1 MKSRT
6 TRRSFLQTSAVL
18 SCGYWISGQAQ
29 AQTSRSP
36 NEKLNIAIIGV
47 NNRGRANTGGVK
59 SENIV
64 VLCDIDDQYLDAAA
78 GQFPQADRMNDWRDV
93 CERKDV
99 DAVVIST
106 ADHHHALAAVKAMR
120 CGKHVYCEKPLAHTV
135 EEARA
140 VRDAFKQSNVA
151 TQMGTQIHAT
161 DNYRRVVELVQS
173 GAIGPV
179 REAHVWCGRSSG
191 KVGPLPATPEIPPH
205 LHWDVWLGPAS
216 DRPFNAGYLPGN
228 LCWNRWWD
236 FGNGVLGD
244 MGSHLIDLPFWAL
257 DLKHPEKV
265 YADGPPVDAYANP
278 PWMIVNW
285 DHPATDQ
292 RPAVK
297 VSWYHH
303 KKRPPSPTGIDLS
316 TWGIGVMF
324 VGEKGQLVAD
334 YDRRVLL
341 PAKEYEGFEPP
352 EPTIA
357 SSLGHYREWIHA
369 AKTGEPTLCN
379 FEYSGAL
386 IEHNLLGNV
395 AYRVG
400 EGLTWDADKFEAVGN
415 PNAEQFIKK
424 EYRAGW
430 DTLHV

>member
-1 MKSRT
+1 MNAQT
-6 TRRSFLQTSAVL
+6 TRRTFLQTSAVL
-18 SCGYWISGQAQ
+18 SSGYWISGQALGKP
-29 AQTSRSP
+29 SRSP
-36 NEKLNIAIIGV
+36 NEKLNIAMIGV
-47 NNRGRANTGGVK
+47 NHRGKSNLKGVK
-59 SENIV
+59 GDNIV
-64 VLCDIDDQYLDAAA
+64 VLCDIDDRYLNEAAQKYPKA
-78 GQFPQADRMNDWRDV
+78 ARLNDWRDV

-135 EEARA
+135 EEARI
-140 VRDAFKQSNVA
+140 VRDTYKASNVA

-161 DNYRRVVELVQS
+161 DNYRRAVELVQS

-179 REAHVWCGRSSG
+179 REAHVWCGRTSK
-191 KVGPLPATPEIPPH
+191 KVSPLVGSPAIPPH
-205 LHWDVWLGPAS
+205 LHWDIWLGPVKN
-216 DRPFNAGYLPGN
+216 RPFNPGYLPGN
-228 LCWNRWWD
+228 LRWNRWWD
-236 FGNGVLGD
+236 FGNGVVGD

-257 DLKHPEKV
+257 ELKHPEKV
-265 YADGPPVDAYANP
+265 RAVGPPVDAYGNP
-278 PWMIVNW
+278 SWLIVNW
-285 DHPATDQ
+285 DHPATEN

-297 VSWYHH
+297 LSWYHND
-303 KKRPPSPTGIDLS
+303 KRPASPAGIDL
-316 TWGIGVMF
+316 TEWPIGVMF
-324 VGEKGQLVAD
+324 VGDKGQLVVD
-334 YDRRVLL
+334 YKRRVLL
-341 PAKEYEGFEPP
+341 PEKEFEGFEAP

-357 SSLGHYREWIHA
+357 PSLGHYNEWIHA
-369 AKTGEPTLCN
+369 AKTGAPTLCN

-400 EGLTWDADKFEAVGN
+400 KELQWDASKLEAVGE

-424 EYRAGW
+424 EYRSGW